1 MASATV
7 LEAFITK
14 LKTISSVTA
23 LLATA
28 DATSIFVLGR
38 VQGQQNSPYITVGE
52 LMTRGKPYSDQMIT
66 TMRVR
71 VYFGDQQGNS
81 SMQPLAK
88 IVPLVRQNMDRV
100 DLGTITGIGFMDC
113 RWNGYQS
120 EDRYDYALRHY
131 YQELRFDLYLGRP
144 MP

>member
-1 MASATV
+1 MPSATV
-7 LEAFITK
+7 LESFITK
-14 LKTISSVTA
+14 LKTVSAVTA
-23 LLATA
+23 LLHDGAA
-28 DATSIFVLGR
+28 SIFVLGR
-38 VQGQQNSPYITVGE
+38 VQGQQDSPYITVGE
-52 LMTRGKPYSDQMIT
+52 LMTRGRPYSDQMTT

-81 SMQPLAK
+81 SMQPIAQ